1 MYYQAIEK
9 KSNNFKI
16 PESPEA
22 FRKLW
27 QEELEIIQKLH
38 MLKLNLVKLDH
49 KKKCFSTYTEAAYTR
64 FNTRQKIEWKVK
76 EIEELKQSLYELY
89 ISKRARQR
97 KDSDLMHEQVVKLH
111 KGRQHGCK
119 NLVKERQLHKK
130 INQAREEVKKISG
143 NSPSEPVTRICTLG
157 GHILDTKEAIT
168 DYIKVATKEVKELRM
183 KQITY
188 RAYDGRAA
196 LEKAVTEEIR
206 IFREK
211 AGEYQAKKD
220 SGVVRLTLAKNV
232 AYNIVKKTTT
242 YGLIKVFS
250 NMYEKPS
257 ASNKVYLIR
266 LLVATRLNEGD
277 CVADRVNEFNS
288 ILARL
293 TSMDIKFDVE
303 VQALLLASSLSDSW
317 SGFVT
322 TINNS
327 SGSGKM
333 TFDGVRDSI
342 IGKYIR
348 RRNSGESLGSL
359 LSAESRGRK
368 FKKGQNKWRS
378 RSKSQKRGQS
388 KDRKDIVR

>member
-49 KKKCFSTYTEAAYTR
+49 KKKCFSTYTEVAYTR

-89 ISKRARQR
+89 VSKRARQR

-130 INQAREEVKKISG
+130 INQAREEV
-143 NSPSEPVTRICTLG
+143 
-157 GHILDTKEAIT
+157 
-168 DYIKVATKEVKELRM
+168 ATKEVKELRM

-196 LEKAVTEEIR
+196 LEKAVTEKEIR

-211 AGEYQAKKD
+211 AGEYQAKKG

-232 AYNIVKKTTT
+232 AYNIVKKMTT

-288 ILARL
+288 ILARM

-322 TINNS
+322 TINNL
-327 SGSGKM
+327 SGSGKI

-368 FKKGQNKWRS
+368 FKKGQNKWHS